1 LQPCRRLQA
10 SPAARYRGVVKR
22 KPRAKADEL
31 TAHLESSVA
40 TRPEEVA
47 EARGILHAA
56 APDAARTLVNIML
69 AGDKED
75 LVKRQAANDIL
86 AINGITAKKESGD
99 SSAKV
104 VGGAIIAALLGMA
117 KVTGL
122 GGAEKSL
129 SRLMKNVT
137 PVDDLLPEELQ
148 EQDALT

>member
-1 LQPCRRLQA
+1 MKKRRA
-10 SPAARYRGVVKR
+10 SPEENVESLPT
-22 KPRAKADEL
+22 PRQ
-31 TAHLESSVA
+31 
-40 TRPEEVA
+40 EEVT

-86 AINGITAKKESGD
+86 AINGITAKKESAD
-99 SSAKV
+99 NSAKV

-122 GGAEKSL
+122 GNAEKSL